1 MAGTIDICNYKTFD
15 LIASFGFRTTQVWL
29 GFVISM
35 VCVILV
41 LIVLQR
47 NMAPHHPSEQSRNP
61 KDDEKDENGGP
72 TATVHPGTQY
82 IYVFA
87 SLLSQGLI
95 RIK

>member
-1 MAGTIDICNYKTFD
+1 
-15 LIASFGFRTTQVWL
+15 VWL
-29 GFVISM
+29 GIVVSM
-35 VCVILV
+35 VCVILA

-47 NMAPHHPSEQSRNP
+47 NMASYRSSEQSRNP
-61 KDDEKDENGGP
+61 KDDEKDETGGP

-95 RIK
+95 